1 MSDSVAVSLT
11 LPVPIKKRRPRATR
25 AEIADWAKRF
35 ARSGLGQREFCQ
47 QHGLVLVTLQ
57 RWLERAQRNGPP
69 ATQAAAAFTEIKWT
83 APVGAPG
90 SSQHWAVEVCRP
102 SGSTLRLAYDVP
114 PTLLE
119 QLLRLC

>member
-1 MSDSVAVSLT
+1 MSDLVVVSPG
-11 LPVPIKKRRPRATR
+11 LPAPVNKRRPRASA

-35 ARSGLGQREFCQ
+35 AQSGLGQREFCQ
-47 QHGLVLVTLQ
+47 EHGLVLVTLQ